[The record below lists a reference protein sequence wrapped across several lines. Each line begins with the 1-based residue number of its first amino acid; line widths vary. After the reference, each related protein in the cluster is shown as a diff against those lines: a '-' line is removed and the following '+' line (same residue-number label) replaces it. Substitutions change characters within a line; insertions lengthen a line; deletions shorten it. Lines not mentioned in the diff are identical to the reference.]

1 MSFADS
7 INSGFGRLQNAL
19 FPANPSYGVDPN
31 VQQTAQG
38 NALFQLGLGLLSG
51 QNAAQAFGGA
61 SQNYAGAMDNAFRH
75 TLLKRQADY
84 EQQQHDR
91 QAKQQQQQDRQ
102 DAAVTA
108 GRILKGLAANA
119 ANPQAYWGM
128 VGNQPDVQDA
138 LKTLGVQA
146 PYMGPMAD
154 PAKVQ
159 AFQQQLTN
167 AAQVNA
173 APAAPIKLGAGE
185 VLGTVTPDN
194 QFTQIASAAPKSTV
208 EWKDDG
214 KQLVPRDSVTGQP
227 VPGLAPIPKQL
238 TPDQSRQSF
247 TDQSSQL
254 LASLAAKG
262 VALPVGL
269 RSKEQMTSTL
279 NGLIA
284 KYPSF
289 TPDQIA
295 DQIAGGQID
304 FGAAKKETTTA
315 AAQAGRV
322 AIATNE
328 LNTFAPLVLQASAAV
343 PRGSFLPVNKLL
355 QIGETQISDPNLK
368 QLKIAVTSMLN
379 AYDQLAAR
387 GGTDMK
393 KREEAHSLLTTADSP
408 EALSAAVAM
417 FQKEAQAAGDAA
429 AAATEYRKP
438 GEAPKATAPVDAINA
453 LIANPALRDQFQ
465 SKYGYLPAGF

>member
-1 MSFADS
+1 MAFTDS

-19 FPANPSYGVDPN
+19 FPTDPSYGIDPN
-31 VQQTAQG
+31 AQKAAQG

-84 EQQQHDR
+84 EQQQQDR

-102 DAAVTA
+102 QAAVTA
-108 GRILKGLAANA
+108 GRILKGLTTNA

-128 VGNQPDVQDA
+128 VANQPDVQDA

-146 PYMGPMAD
+146 PYQGPMAD
-154 PAKVQ
+154 PAQ
-159 AFQQQLTN
+159 LQNFQQQLAG
-167 AAQVNA
+167 AAQMS
-173 APAAPIKLGAGE
+173 APQLPPVKLGPGE
-185 VLGTVTPDN
+185 QLLSGNDPSQVLAT
-194 QFTQIASAAPKSTV
+194 AAPKSTV
-208 EWKDDG
+208 EYKDAGDR
-214 KQLVPRDSVTGQP
+214 LVPVDSATG
-227 VPGLAPIPKQL
+227 VVRTDLAPIPKSL
-238 TPDQSRQSF
+238 TPDQKRQTFS
-247 TDQSSQL
+247 DQSGAL

-262 VALPVGL
+262 VSLPVGL
-269 RSKEQMTSTL
+269 RSKEQMASTL
-279 NGLIA
+279 NGLIS

-355 QIGETQISDPNLK
+355 QMGETQISDPNLK

-387 GGTDMK
+387 GGTDVK

-408 EALSAAVAM
+408 EALFAAVSM

-429 AAATEYRKP
+429 AAATKYRKP
-438 GEAPKATAPVDAINA
+438 GEAPKTNGPVRVQSDADYNNLSSGAQYIAPDGT
-453 LIANPALRDQFQ
+453 LRT
-465 SKYGYLPAGF
+465 KR